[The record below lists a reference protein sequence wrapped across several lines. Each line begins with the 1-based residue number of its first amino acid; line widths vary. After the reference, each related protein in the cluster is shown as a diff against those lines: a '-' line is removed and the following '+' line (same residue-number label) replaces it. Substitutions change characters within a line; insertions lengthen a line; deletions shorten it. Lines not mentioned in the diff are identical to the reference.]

1 MTRSFADALDRDG
14 EMDIEYLE
22 TARREIER
30 WESRGPGFVLSLS
43 DFVLRPAE
51 NAARAVV
58 PARIQKA
65 ATTAIQ
71 EFLSGLGSAAH
82 LISNEAK
89 IYHKVETAY
98 QDGGDVLK
106 ASHTVAKHLWICN
119 LAYGIG
125 VGGGTGLMGLA
136 GLAADIPSLITVS
149 LRLIQQIGICHGYDV
164 RADEEQEYVMHVLR
178 IGSTASRQAKMESL
192 LVLKPVEQ
200 VLLKVSWRKMSETIA
215 RREIRYLSLRAAMQE
230 FARTLGI
237 QLTRRKALQLAPV
250 VGALIGASCNAQF
263 VNDVGRAAYM
273 LYRRRRIAQLEGPS
287 STILDLA

>member
-1 MTRSFADALDRDG
+1 
-14 EMDIEYLE
+14 MDIEYLE
-22 TARREIER
+22 TARREIEQ
-30 WESRGPGFVLSLS
+30 WESRRPGFVLGLS

-51 NAARAVV
+51 NAARALV
-58 PARIQKA
+58 PARLQDVVTK
-65 ATTAIQ
+65 AIQ
-71 EFLSGLGSAAH
+71 GFLSGLGSAAH
-82 LISNEAK
+82 LVSNEAK

-98 QDGGDVLK
+98 QDCGDELK
-106 ASHTVAKHLWICN
+106 AADTVAKHFWNWN
-119 LAYGIG
+119 LAYGTG
-125 VGGGTGLMGLA
+125 EGGTTGLMGLA
-136 GLAADIPSLITVS
+136 GLAADVPSLITVS

-178 IGSTASRQAKMESL
+178 IGSTASHQAKMESL
-192 LVLKPVEQ
+192 LVLRPVEQ

-215 RREIRYLSLRAAMQE
+215 RREIRYLSLRTAMQE

-263 VNDVGRAAYM
+263 VNDVGRTAYM

-287 STILDLA
+287 TTILDLPQVTGVTLRA